1 MREAVTTEAMRAARG
16 RGGVELWMWGCLAD
30 EVMKRRSYLEAR
42 IDKAYSLVVAAPVR
56 VHAPVVREE
65 DRATAPPVGE
75 GPATTAPAAQVA
87 CTAPADKCPEAL
99 FEQWRSGEECVCARP
114 PIIERRCW
122 PHQVATSASKAGR
135 PLPNLPR
142 SARVSERL
150 LMERPHRP
158 RARRHTA
165 SCS

>member
-1 MREAVTTEAMRAARG
+1 MREAVTAEAMRAARG

-65 DRATAPPVGE
+65 DRAAASAQSEE

-87 CTAPADKCPEAL
+87 CTAPAD
-99 FEQWRSGEECVCARP
+99 
-114 PIIERRCW
+114 
-122 PHQVATSASKAGR
+122 
-135 PLPNLPR
+135 
-142 SARVSERL
+142 
-150 LMERPHRP
+150 
-158 RARRHTA
+158 
-165 SCS
+165 